1 MSAQKKTD
9 KRLWWLLGIA
19 GLVSM
24 VWLGATIGLVGATLD
39 AEGRATVWRL
49 LGEQSV
55 LLLLTWGVGMA
66 AIAWALKRWF
76 DHWVTPSVQLAEEAQ
91 VLLKTDVVRTLALK
105 GNVETQALA
114 GLFNQLVAQREELRR
129 EMDSKVS
136 AAAQGIEQEKSR
148 LAALMSELT
157 QSVVVCNLDGRV
169 LLYNNRARMQ
179 FRALS
184 QAPGVAGGAELI
196 GLGRSIYGVFDEKLV
211 AHALDN
217 IRQRMQRGAGQ
228 PSAQFVTTTP
238 SGQLLRVQMAPVRAA
253 VGQASQAEHE
263 LTGFVLML
271 DNITREYEAE
281 SAKDQVLH
289 ALTEGSRAALGNM
302 QAAIDMLD
310 YPDLEPAMRERFLA
324 VVREETHALSQRIG
338 ALEADSGNALKSR
351 WPLEDMLGADLVS
364 AAAKRIEAT
373 TRVPA
378 SAVEV
383 DTSLWLKV
391 ESFSLLQALSYLS
404 ARLADEFDVRF
415 VQLRLGLA
423 AGSVGK
429 AQLDLIWTGQAM
441 STETVMSWELDAIKV
456 GTETT
461 RITVRDVVERHG
473 GAFWF
478 ERERIRHQAFFRFLL
493 PLANPQEQA
502 EAAASALLPTDSR
515 PEYYDF
521 DLFKTTEQTHA
532 LDDRLLTELSYTVFD
547 TETTGLNPS
556 QGDEIIQIGAAR
568 VVNNKLLRQECFEQ
582 LVDPKRSIPEATIPI
597 HGISPDMV
605 VGQPTIDEV
614 LPAFHA
620 FAQDTVLVAHNAAF
634 DMRFLQL
641 KEQQTGKVFD
651 NPVLDTLLLSAVV
664 HPNQDSHRLEALSER
679 FNVTIVGRHTALGDA
694 MVTAEVFVKLIPLL
708 AEKGIHTLGQAR
720 EAAQKTYYAR
730 LKY

>member
-1 MSAQKKTD
+1 MSAQQKTD
-9 KRLWWLLGIA
+9 KRLWWLLGISA
-19 GLVSM
+19 LVSLA
-24 VWLGATIGLVGATLD
+24 WLGATIGLVGATLD
-39 AEGRATVWRL
+39 DEGRATVWRL

-91 VLLKTDVVRTLALK
+91 VVLKTDVVRTLPLK

-114 GLFNQLVAQREELRR
+114 GLFNQLVAQREELRS
-129 EMDSKVS
+129 EMDAKVS
-136 AAAQGIEQEKSR
+136 LAAQGIEQEKSR

-196 GLGRSIYGVFDEKLV
+196 GLGRSIYGVFDQRLI

-253 VGQASQAEHE
+253 TEAASDADRE

-271 DNITREYEAE
+271 DNITREFEAE
-281 SAKDQVLH
+281 SAKDQALLS
-289 ALTEGSRAALGNM
+289 LTEGSRSALANM

-310 YPDLEPAMRERFLA
+310 FPDLEPAMRERFLG
-324 VVREETHALSQRIG
+324 VVRDETRSLSQRIA
-338 ALEADSGNALKSR
+338 ALENSASGPGKSR
-351 WPLEDMLGADLVS
+351 WPLEEMLGADLVN
-364 AAAKRIEAT
+364 AAIKRIGVT
-373 TRVPA
+373 TKIPA

-383 DTSLWLKV
+383 DGELWLKV
-391 ESFSLLQALSYLS
+391 ESFSLLQALSYLT
-404 ARLADEFDVRF
+404 ARLSDEFAVRF
-415 VQLRLGLA
+415 VQLRLSLA
-423 AGSVGK
+423 QGSSGK
-429 AQLDLIWTGQAM
+429 AQLDLIWSGQAM
-441 STETVMSWELDAIKV
+441 STETVMSWEMDPIKV

-478 ERERIRHQAFFRFLL
+478 ERERVRHQAFFRFLL

-502 EAAASALLPTDSR
+502 DAAAALLPADAR

-532 LDDRLLTELSYTVFD
+532 LDDRLLSELTYTVFD

-568 VVNNKLLRQECFEQ
+568 VVNNKLLKQECFEQ
-582 LVDPKRSIPEATIPI
+582 LVDPQRSIPAATIPI

-605 VGQPTIDEV
+605 QGQPTIDKV

-641 KEQQTGKVFD
+641 KEQLTGLAFD
-651 NPVLDTLLLSAVV
+651 HPVLDTLLLSAVV

-679 FNVTIVGRHTALGDA
+679 FNVPIVGRHTAMGDA

>member
-1 MSAQKKTD
+1 MSAQQKTD
-9 KRLWWLLGIA
+9 KRLWWLLGISA
-19 GLVSM
+19 LVSLA
-24 VWLGATIGLVGATLD
+24 WLGATIGLVGATLD
-39 AEGRATVWRL
+39 DEGRATVWRL

-55 LLLLTWGVGMA
+55 LLLLTWGVGMV

-91 VLLKTDVVRTLALK
+91 VVLKTDVVRTLPLK

-114 GLFNQLVAQREELRR
+114 GLFNQLVAQREELRS
-129 EMDSKVS
+129 EMDAKVS
-136 AAAQGIEQEKSR
+136 LAAQGIEQEKSR

-196 GLGRSIYGVFDEKLV
+196 GLGRSIYGVFDQRLI

-253 VGQASQAEHE
+253 TEAASDADRE

-271 DNITREYEAE
+271 DNITREFEAE
-281 SAKDQVLH
+281 SAKDQALLS
-289 ALTEGSRAALGNM
+289 LTEGSRSALANM

-310 YPDLEPAMRERFLA
+310 FPDLEPAMRERFLG
-324 VVREETHALSQRIG
+324 VVRDETRSLSQRIA
-338 ALEADSGNALKSR
+338 ALENSASGPGKSR
-351 WPLEDMLGADLVS
+351 WPLEEMLGADLVN
-364 AAAKRIEAT
+364 AAIKRIGVT
-373 TRVPA
+373 TKIPA

-383 DTSLWLKV
+383 DGELWLKV
-391 ESFSLLQALSYLS
+391 ESFSLLQALSYLT
-404 ARLADEFDVRF
+404 ARLSDEFAVRF
-415 VQLRLGLA
+415 VQLRLSLA
-423 AGSVGK
+423 QGSSGK
-429 AQLDLIWTGQAM
+429 AQLDLIWSGQAM
-441 STETVMSWELDAIKV
+441 STETVMSWEMDPIKV

-478 ERERIRHQAFFRFLL
+478 ERERVRHQAFFRFLL

-502 EAAASALLPTDSR
+502 DAAAALLPSDAR

-532 LDDRLLTELSYTVFD
+532 LDDRLLSELTYTVFD

-568 VVNNKLLRQECFEQ
+568 VVNNKLLKQECFEQ
-582 LVDPKRSIPEATIPI
+582 LVDPQRSIPAATIPI

-605 VGQPTIDEV
+605 QGQPTIDKV

-641 KEQQTGKVFD
+641 KEQLTGLAFD
-651 NPVLDTLLLSAVV
+651 HPVLDTLLLSAVV

-679 FNVTIVGRHTALGDA
+679 FNVPIVGRHTAMGDA